1 MPRQRNPDCEKA
13 EKLFQ
18 ESAGMLTLKEIAE
31 QLNVSEGTVR
41 SWKNRYKWEKNSN
54 AALQTKQKKDCNVA
68 NKEVKRG
75 AKKGNQNA
83 LGHGAP
89 KGNKNHL
96 KHGLYE
102 KMLFEFLSE
111 QEQQFFLQHEI
122 DEIEECKK
130 MIKFCDLQILKF
142 MGKIKELEQRAGGLV
157 VSGVSKKK
165 RTINIQKNMTSG
177 ITGEETTT
185 NTIAVHELILRYNN
199 EIEKAKKQKIKCI
212 DVLLKFGEI
221 NKKEDIVLNDSFIN
235 ALKQET
241 ECLDWSDTDDT
252 E

>member
-1 MPRQRNPDCEKA
+1 MEKKQQA
-13 EKLFQ
+13 FEDWKK
-18 ESAGMLTLKEIAE
+18 GMKYKEIAE
-31 QLNVSEGTVR
+31 KYGISLSTVK
-41 SWKNRYKWEKNSN
+41 SWAVRYWKQEKGE
-54 AALQTKQKKDCNVA
+54 KVA
-68 NKEVKRG
+68 TNGEKVATTT
-75 AKKGNQNA
+75 AKKLQPEKKKG
-83 LGHGAP
+83 GAP

-111 QEQQFFLQHEI
+111 QEQQFFLQQEI
-122 DEIEECKK
+122 DEIEECKN

-177 ITGEETTT
+177 VTGEETTT
-185 NTIAVHELILRYNN
+185 NTVAVHELILRYNN

-212 DVLLKFGEI
+212 DILLKFGEI
-221 NKKEDIVLNDSFIN
+221 KNQQQLQQQTAAVNIYLPDNDRG
-235 ALKQET
+235 
-241 ECLDWSDTDDT
+241 
-252 E
+252 

>member
-1 MPRQRNPDCEKA
+1 MEKKQQA
-13 EKLFQ
+13 FEDWKK
-18 ESAGMLTLKEIAE
+18 GMKYKEIAE
-31 QLNVSEGTVR
+31 KYGISLSTVK
-41 SWKNRYKWEKNSN
+41 SWAVRYWKQEKGE
-54 AALQTKQKKDCNVA
+54 KVA
-68 NKEVKRG
+68 TNGEKVATTT
-75 AKKGNQNA
+75 AKKLQPEKKKG
-83 LGHGAP
+83 GAP

-111 QEQQFFLQHEI
+111 EEQQFFLQHEI
-122 DEIEECKK
+122 DEIEECKN

-199 EIEKAKKQKIKCI
+199 EIEKAKKQKMKCLE
-212 DVLLKFGEI
+212 VLLRFGETQNQQQTEQTTAVNI
-221 NKKEDIVLNDSFIN
+221 YLPNNDRG
-235 ALKQET
+235 
-241 ECLDWSDTDDT
+241 
-252 E
+252 

>member
-1 MPRQRNPDCEKA
+1 MDKKQQAFEDWKN
-13 EKLFQ
+13 
-18 ESAGMLTLKEIAE
+18 GMKYKEIAE
-31 QLNVSEGTVR
+31 KYGISLSTVK
-41 SWKNRYKWEKNSN
+41 SWAVRYWKKNELEKVATNEEKVATTTAKKLQPEKN
-54 AALQTKQKKDCNVA
+54 
-68 NKEVKRG
+68 
-75 AKKGNQNA
+75 KG
-83 LGHGAP
+83 GAP

-96 KHGLYE
+96 KHGIYE

-111 QEQQFFLQHEI
+111 QEQEFFLQREV

-142 MGKIKELEQRAGGLV
+142 MKKIKELEQKAGGLV

-165 RTINIQKNMTSG
+165 KTEGLQRD
-177 ITGEETTT
+177 TT
-185 NTIAVHELILRYNN
+185 NTQEEITTNTVAVHELILRYNN
-199 EIEKAKKQKIKCI
+199 EIEKAKKQKMKCLE
-212 DVLLKFGEI
+212 VLLKFEET
-221 NKKEDIVLNDSFIN
+221 NKKESIASSDNFIE

>member
-1 MPRQRNPDCEKA
+1 MDKKQQAFEDWKN
-13 EKLFQ
+13 
-18 ESAGMLTLKEIAE
+18 GMKYKEIAE
-31 QLNVSEGTVR
+31 KYGISLSTVK
-41 SWKNRYKWEKNSN
+41 SWAVRYWKKNELEKVATNEEKVATTTAKKLQPEKN
-54 AALQTKQKKDCNVA
+54 
-68 NKEVKRG
+68 
-75 AKKGNQNA
+75 KG
-83 LGHGAP
+83 GAP

-96 KHGLYE
+96 KHGIYE

-111 QEQQFFLQHEI
+111 QEQEFFLQREV

-142 MGKIKELEQRAGGLV
+142 MKKIKELEQKAGGLV

-165 RTINIQKNMTSG
+165 KTEGLQRD
-177 ITGEETTT
+177 TT
-185 NTIAVHELILRYNN
+185 NTQEEITTNTVAVHELILRYNN
-199 EIEKAKKQKIKCI
+199 EVEKAKKQKMKCLE
-212 DVLLKFGEI
+212 VLLKFEET
-221 NKKEDIVLNDSFIN
+221 NKKESIASSDNFIE